1 LTQSGAALGSAIV
14 AEDGLA
20 GLRVREVV
28 LPFRELMVDFDYLI
42 VGAGAAGCV
51 LASRL
56 SENPDNRVLLME
68 YGGRDTNPVLHV
80 PEGFYF
86 AIRGRRY
93 AYHYATRPVGPGRQV
108 EVWTRGKVVGGST
121 AVNGMMWIRGARA
134 DWDGLA
140 ARGNPAFGW
149 ERVLSAYRSMEDH
162 NLGASDTR
170 GAGGPLAISVTG
182 NHDELDQAVLA
193 SAQGMGWE
201 RVADVNAHDSER
213 IGFTP
218 STIRHGRRVSA
229 YSAFVRP
236 ARGRRNLT
244 VATGTRAGY
253 LLFDG
258 TRVVGVRA
266 ADRGRAVD
274 LRARRQVILSAG
286 TVETPLLLERSGIGH
301 PDVLRRAGVDV
312 RAESPNVGERII
324 EQRMVTIQVRLKGNV
339 GLTRRLNTVPK
350 QGWEGFKY
358 LLTRSGPIAT
368 GGYDLV
374 CQFKSAPG
382 LDRPDIQGIFAPVAL
397 DTGSPARK
405 LASYSGAM
413 FSGYQIRPT
422 TTSSVHLS
430 GQLPENPPV
439 INARFLEDEA
449 DRQAI
454 APVVGI
460 ARELFATPPLAGHVT
475 GEDRPGPAVSGPGE
489 VVRHALDTGTGIYHA
504 VGASAMGP
512 DADDVVDPRLRVR
525 GVTGLRIVDASVL
538 PVQVAGNTA
547 APTMAVAW
555 IAADLILEDS

>member
-1 LTQSGAALGSAIV
+1 
-14 AEDGLA
+14 
-20 GLRVREVV
+20 
-28 LPFRELMVDFDYLI
+28 MVDFDYVI

-56 SENPDNRVLLME
+56 SENPGNRVLLLE
-68 YGGRDTNPVLHV
+68 YGGRDTNPMLHV

-86 AIRGRRY
+86 IIQGRRY
-93 AYHYATRPVGPGRQV
+93 TYRYPTRPVGPGGQV

-121 AVNGMMWIRGARA
+121 AVNGMMWTRGAAA

-149 ERVLSAYRSMEDH
+149 EQVLSAYRSMEDH
-162 NLGASDTR
+162 NLGASDMR
-170 GAGGPLAISVTG
+170 GAGGPLGISVTE
-182 NHDELDQAVLA
+182 NDDQLDQAVLA

-201 RVADVNAHDSER
+201 RVADTNAHDSER

-236 ARGRRNLT
+236 ARGRRNLA
-244 VATGTRAGY
+244 VAARTRVGC

-266 ADRGRAVD
+266 SKGGRSVD
-274 LRARRQVILSAG
+274 YRARKQVILSAG
-286 TVETPLLLERSGIGH
+286 TVETPLLLERSGIGR
-301 PDVLRRAGVDV
+301 PDVLRRAAVDV
-312 RAESPNVGERII
+312 RVESPNVGERII
-324 EQRMVTIQVRLKGNV
+324 EQRMVTIQVRVKGNL
-339 GLTRRLNTVPK
+339 GPTQRLNTLPK
-350 QGWEGFKY
+350 QGWEGVKY
-358 LLTRSGPIAT
+358 LFTRGGPIAT

-374 CQFKSAPG
+374 SQFKSSPD

-397 DTGSPARK
+397 DTGSPAMK

-413 FSGYQIRPT
+413 FSGYQMRPT

-430 GQLPENPPV
+430 GRLPGNPPV
-439 INARFLEDEA
+439 ITARFLEDDA
-449 DRQAI
+449 DRTAT
-454 APVVGI
+454 AAVLAT
-460 ARELFATPPLAGHVT
+460 ARKLFAKGPLAGYVA
-475 GEDRPGPAVSGPGE
+475 GEDFPGPAVSGPDE
-489 VVRHALDTGTGIYHA
+489 VVRYALDTGAGIYHA

-525 GVTGLRIVDASVL
+525 GVTGLRVVDASVL
-538 PVQVAGNTA
+538 PVHVAGNTA